1 MRHSHPINTSTLCKQ
16 YLQLN
21 PVLILPV
28 TSKNAIFCFP
38 CCFFST
44 NANNKFVKIGYCDWK
59 HTTGKTGAL
68 AKHSVSEKHQEA
80 MAAWSAFNTQ
90 PHTSVASLLD
100 NNRSNLIRKNRHYV
114 KVIIKVILFCAVQEI
129 SLRGHREV
137 ESLNKGNFL
146 ELLELLSDTDE
157 ILKAQLR
164 TLPRNATYTSHAI
177 QNEILHIL
185 ASKVHSIIC
194 TQVKEAQYFSIS
206 ADETRYVSKQEQMSF
221 IVQYFSEYD
230 QSIQEHFLTYIHTT
244 AFDASSLTQ
253 YIKDMLEFYDLNPL
267 CIVSQSYDGASV
279 MSGKC
284 TGVQTRVR
292 EFVCTC
298 TVMPTF

>member
-1 MRHSHPINTSTLCKQ
+1 M
-16 YLQLN
+16 
-21 PVLILPV
+21 
-28 TSKNAIFCFP
+28 
-38 CCFFST
+38 
-44 NANNKFVKIGYCDWK
+44 
-59 HTTGKTGAL
+59 
-68 AKHSVSEKHQEA
+68 
-80 MAAWSAFNTQ
+80 
-90 PHTSVASLLD
+90 
-100 NNRSNLIRKNRHYV
+100 
-114 KVIIKVILFCAVQEI
+114 
-129 SLRGHREV
+129 
-137 ESLNKGNFL
+137 
-146 ELLELLSDTDE
+146 
-157 ILKAQLR
+157 
-164 TLPRNATYTSHAI
+164 
-177 QNEILHIL
+177 
-185 ASKVHSIIC
+185 
-194 TQVKEAQYFSIS
+194 
-206 ADETRYVSKQEQMSF
+206 SKQEQMSF